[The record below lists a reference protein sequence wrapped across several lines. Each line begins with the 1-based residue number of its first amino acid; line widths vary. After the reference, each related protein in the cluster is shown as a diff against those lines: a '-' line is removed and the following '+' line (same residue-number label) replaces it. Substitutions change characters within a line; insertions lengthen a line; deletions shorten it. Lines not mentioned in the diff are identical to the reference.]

1 MSLTTANNLNSFA
14 SSPTSVPLVG
24 TPESLFSESLIT
36 ARLGVYAGLFYAL
49 RAKHPPTAAHGL
61 RVALGCSK
69 WAVWRKFSE
78 ADRAVL
84 EVAALLHDVG
94 KIGVPDRVLQK
105 PSPLDS
111 QEQLLMEM
119 QSATAAEVLG
129 GAGAT
134 QELIDI
140 VRRARD
146 GFATDGKR
154 QADAAKML
162 AVIDA
167 FDSMTTEQVF
177 RKALSRERAV
187 DELFQYSGSQFDPEL
202 VQDFAVMID
211 QPRPELEAQVAKGW
225 LEQFATQ
232 STPGFGGSILPASS
246 NSLQHVIDSVFHHR
260 LLETLPDGAVYLDA
274 DGQILLWNR
283 SAERM
288 TGHQAS
294 TLTYRQ
300 WNTELMGLLDETGCP
315 LDPQSCPF
323 QAALRCGTPYSAR
336 LQLKH
341 RGGRI
346 IKVNLTGIPV
356 VNGACHVTGVI
367 LLARDA
373 SEQVHLEERVQSLHV
388 IAAQDTLTK
397 VANRAELD
405 RRLPAFLQVHTM
417 AAQSGSLIICDIDH
431 FKRINDTFG
440 HQAGDEA
447 LVTFASVLRECSR
460 EGDLVAR
467 YGGEEFVVL
476 CAACDN
482 PAATARAEEIRRAV
496 ERTPVPALNGS
507 TMTASFG
514 VTENQAGDTA
524 ATMIARADRA
534 LLTAKSTGR
543 NRVVQLGAG
552 QDPDA
557 ATTPCQP
564 LNAASKAS
572 WLQWFGGRQ
581 QVTILETERLAS
593 VPHAVAIQK
602 LEGFIS
608 DHGAE
613 ILKTEPFR
621 VTLRIDPQRTESS
634 RRKGERHTV
643 MIMEVTI
650 KPVDY
655 RNPRTNAYQSKTKL
669 EIAIRSFNPR
679 DRRGTVLLGQ
689 ANQLLF
695 SFNSYLV
702 TQVITEEMRSAIAE
716 HR

>member
-1 MSLTTANNLNSFA
+1 MPLTSANPPNSFA
-14 SSPTSVPLVG
+14 SSLPGVPLPG
-24 TPESLFSESLIT
+24 SLPDSPISG
-36 ARLGVYAGLFYAL
+36 RLGVYAGLFYAL
-49 RAKHPPTAAHGL
+49 RAKHPPTASHGL

-69 WAVWRKFSE
+69 WAVWRKMGESQ
-78 ADRAVL
+78 RSLL

-105 PSPLDS
+105 PSPLDG

-119 QSATAAEVLG
+119 QNATAAEVLR

-134 QELIDI
+134 QELLDI

-146 GFATDGKR
+146 GFVTNGDR
-154 QADAAKML
+154 QTDAAKML
-162 AVIDA
+162 AIVDA
-167 FDSMTTEQVF
+167 YDSMTTEQVF

-187 DELFQYSGSQFDPEL
+187 DELFQYAGSQFDPEL

-225 LEQFATQ
+225 LEQLASQ
-232 STPGFGGSILPASS
+232 AIPGFGGSSLPVSS
-246 NSLQHVIDSVFHHR
+246 SSMQGVIDSVFHHR
-260 LLETLPDGAVYLDA
+260 LLESLPDGAVYLDA

-283 SAERM
+283 AAERM
-288 TGHQAS
+288 TGQQAA
-294 TLTYRQ
+294 TLTFRQ
-300 WNTELMGLLDETGCP
+300 WNSELMGLMDEAGCP
-315 LDPQSCPF
+315 LDADSCPF
-323 QAALRCGTPYSAR
+323 QAALRGGTQNNSR
-336 LQLKH
+336 LQLRH
-341 RGGRI
+341 SDGRVFN
-346 IKVNLTGIPV
+346 VNLTGIPV
-356 VNGACHVTGVI
+356 VNGNRRVTGAI
-367 LLARDA
+367 LLVRDA
-373 SEQVHLEERVQSLHV
+373 SAQVHLEARVQSLHA
-388 IAAQDTLTK
+388 IAAQDMLTK

-431 FKRINDTFG
+431 FKRINDTYG

-447 LVTFASVLRECSR
+447 LVTFANVLRECSR

-482 PAATARAEEIRRAV
+482 PAATSRAEEIRRAV
-496 ERTPVPALNGS
+496 ERTPVPALGGS

-514 VTENQAGDTA
+514 VTENQPGDTA
-524 ATMIARADRA
+524 STIIARADRA
-534 LLTAKSTGR
+534 LLTAKSSGR

-557 ATTPCQP
+557 PRQADESLEMTPKANW
-564 LNAASKAS
+564 LN
-572 WLQWFGGRQ
+572 WFGGRQ

-593 VPHAVAIQK
+593 VPHAVAVQK

-608 DHGAE
+608 DHDAE

-621 VTLRIDPQRTESS
+621 VTLRIDPMRTESS
-634 RRKGERHTV
+634 RRKGERHAT
-643 MIMEVTI
+643 MIMEVSV

-655 RNPRTNAYQSKTKL
+655 RNPRTNTYQSKTKL
-669 EIAIRSFNPR
+669 DIVIRSINPR
-679 DRRGTVLLGQ
+679 DRRGTALQGQ
-689 ANQLLF
+689 ANQLMV

-702 TQVITEEMRSAIAE
+702 TQPITDEMRSAIAE